1 MRAMAF
7 IYLVN
12 HSKYFSI
19 KRFPSREKLMWMFI
33 IKVVMLAAILFLKLL
48 FSVILLFSYSLIKF
62 CFSFVLV
69 SD

>member
-1 MRAMAF
+1 MC
-7 IYLVN
+7 
-12 HSKYFSI
+12 
-19 KRFPSREKLMWMFI
+19 MFI

-62 CFSFVLV
+62 CFGFVLV